1 MALRCLIVD
10 DNPGFLQAARV
21 LLEREG
27 LSVVALAS
35 SGEEAL
41 RQTQELQPDVVLV
54 DVDLGDENGFD
65 VVRSFHDRFGPST
78 PNLILVSIHTEQ
90 DLAELIAGSPVAGF
104 ISKPQISAGAILTL
118 LDTLAQP

>member
-1 MALRCLIVD
+1 MSLRCLIVD
-10 DNPGFLQAARV
+10 DNSGFLQSARL

-54 DVDLGDENGFD
+54 DVDLGNENGFD

-78 PNLILVSIHTEQ
+78 PNLILVSIHIEQ
-90 DLAELIAGSPVAGF
+90 DLAELIAGSPAVGF
-104 ISKPQISAGAILTL
+104 ISKAQLSAKAIRTL
-118 LDTLAQP
+118 LGPP